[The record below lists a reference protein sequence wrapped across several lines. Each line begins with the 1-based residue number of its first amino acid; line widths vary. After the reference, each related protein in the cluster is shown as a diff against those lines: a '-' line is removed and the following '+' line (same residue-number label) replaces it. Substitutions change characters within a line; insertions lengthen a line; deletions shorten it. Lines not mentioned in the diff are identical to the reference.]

1 MVSQFL
7 LRRRMPSN
15 RAIRKIN
22 SMLSSLSPS
31 SSHTSSFA
39 FELNTT
45 QKLYKST
52 AAIDEDHHQHESET
66 FLTGASSLYA
76 EQMYE
81 NYQQDPNSVHE
92 TWRKYFEDLDS
103 GKSYNPSAFNRPT
116 VVTSTQKR
124 VAGDVNA
131 SHLAVSFCFAGFVLN
146 LYLYLHVTRVA
157 VIV

>member
-7 LRRRMPSN
+7 LRRKMPTN
-15 RAIRKIN
+15 RALRKIN

-31 SSHTSSFA
+31 SSHAFA
-39 FELNTT
+39 LNLNAT

-52 AAIDEDHHQHESET
+52 AAIDEDHHHESET

-81 NYQQDPNSVHE
+81 NYQQNPDSVHE

-103 GKSYNPSAFNRPT
+103 GKSYNPESFNRPT

-131 SHLAVSFCFAGFVLN
+131 SHLAVSFECVCK
-146 LYLYLHVTRVA
+146 
-157 VIV
+157 